1 MIKNKSGYIIERFCP
16 VVGKNVVMKI
26 YYNGEDKNK
35 TICLNDLRCSD
46 ERGGCNFN
54 LK

>member
-1 MIKNKSGYIIERFCP
+1 MIKNKSGYIQERYCP
-16 VVGKNVVMKI
+16 VVGKNVVMKV
-26 YYNGEDKNK
+26 YYNEDQNK
-35 TICLNDLRCSD
+35 TICLHDLKCAD